1 MSYKECSNFTIEKSI
16 IAEEACPSF
25 PRRKKY
31 LHKEFKDP
39 FTIKGD
45 KYKILKEFR
54 ATRDDIKKWIR
65 RNVWRMI

>member
-1 MSYKECSNFTIEKSI
+1 MPFF
-16 IAEEACPSF
+16 PSW
-25 PRRKKY
+25 KKY